1 MSLWLLAVLPV
12 VLLVAIVASG
22 RIRTVP
28 AASITLVCA
37 CLVALL
43 AFEAGATGLTT
54 ALGKGLWT
62 GLWIAA
68 VIWAALLLNSV
79 STRMGV
85 RDMGD
90 TLGSVLPRRTENI
103 LIVAWIFPSFVQGV
117 AGFGTPIALAAP
129 MLLAMGVRPVLAVA
143 LPVIGYH
150 WAVGFGSV
158 GSSFYMG
165 ALTAQLTGSEII
177 EFAAVLSLLLG
188 VNSILAGVLVAM
200 MFGGRRGLREGWRLI
215 LIAGP
220 AMAVAQALAVRLEPG
235 VGALAGGAAGLAV
248 VGVMA
253 LVSRRVRASRP
264 AVPAGVGGGAGG
276 GAHRMGVGGGD
287 MTGVA
292 GGGMT
297 GALTG
302 GGMTG
307 AVADDG
313 MAGGRADDGA
323 PTGPRRNLAVVML
336 PYFALLVLTL
346 AVLVPEPTR
355 EWVRSHLT
363 WGPSFG
369 AHTTG
374 RGFEVDA
381 VDGYQT
387 FSLLSHPGSFI
398 IAATLIAVVVWKVMG
413 QWPKGA
419 AKEIVPVWF
428 TSARKATWSVL
439 LFASVA
445 AVLAD
450 TGMVRTIADGV
461 AEVTGRHYPAL
472 AGAIGALGSFTT
484 GSTTNS
490 NALFSALQADIAH
503 LIDVSPAI
511 LLAAQTAGGNVG
523 NAIAPVILLL
533 GASAVGLR
541 DELRP
546 VFKIVLLP
554 AAVLLAVV
562 LSTTYLLTWL

>member
-1 MSLWLLAVLPV
+1 MALWLLAVLPIALLV
-12 VLLVAIVASG
+12 VLVASG
-22 RIRTVP
+22 RVRTIP
-28 AASITLVCA
+28 ATGITLACA
-37 CLVALL
+37 SLVAML
-43 AFEAGATGLTT
+43 AFEAGTGLLT
-54 ALGKGLWT
+54 ALAKGLWT
-62 GLWIAA
+62 GIWIAG

-85 RDMGD
+85 REIGA
-90 TLGSVLPRRTENI
+90 TLGAVLPSRTENI

-129 MLLAMGVRPVLAVA
+129 MLLAMGIRPVMAVA

-158 GSSFYMG
+158 GSSFYMA
-165 ALTAQLTGSEII
+165 ALTAQLNDKQIV
-177 EFAAVLSLLLG
+177 EFAAALSLLLG
-188 VNSILAGVLVAM
+188 INAVLAGAMVAL
-200 MFGGRRGLREGWRLI
+200 MFGGIGGLREGWRII

-220 AMAVAQALAVRLEPG
+220 VMAVAQALAVRLEPG

-248 VGVMA
+248 VAVMA
-253 LVSRRVRASRP
+253 LVSRRRQAAGVP
-264 AVPAGVGGGAGG
+264 VPAFG
-276 GAHRMGVGGGD
+276 R
-287 MTGVA
+287 
-292 GGGMT
+292 
-297 GALTG
+297 TG
-302 GGMTG
+302 GSP
-307 AVADDG
+307 A
-313 MAGGRADDGA
+313 GA
-323 PTGPRRNLAVVML
+323 PDAGARTRVGSDTKRRNLAVVML

-346 AVLVPEPTR
+346 AVLVPEASR
-355 EWVRSHLT
+355 SWVRGHLT

-381 VDGYQT
+381 VTTYQP
-387 FSLLSHPGSFI
+387 FSLLAHPGSFI
-398 IAATLIAVVVWKVMG
+398 VAATLVAIIMWKCMG
-413 QWPKGA
+413 QWPRGA
-419 AKEIVPVWF
+419 AKEILPSWF
-428 TSARKATWSVL
+428 KSARKATWSVL

-461 AEVTGRHYPAL
+461 AEVTGHHYPAL

-490 NALFSALQADIAH
+490 NALFSALQADIAR

-523 NAIAPVILLL
+523 NAVAPVILLL
-533 GASAVGLR
+533 GATAVGLR

-546 VFKIVLLP
+546 VFRMVLLP
-554 AAVLLAVV
+554 AALLLTVV
-562 LSTTYLLTWL
+562 LVVTYILTWV